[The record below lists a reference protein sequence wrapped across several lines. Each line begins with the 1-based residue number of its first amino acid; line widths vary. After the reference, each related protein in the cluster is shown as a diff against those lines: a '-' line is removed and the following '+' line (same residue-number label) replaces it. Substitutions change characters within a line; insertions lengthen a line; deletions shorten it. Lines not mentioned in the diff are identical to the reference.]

1 MRHKTNWERVMA
13 AIDSIRGNK
22 EAVEILRRELGPK
35 YARIVEQREKVRAA
49 VYAYRATERGRRA
62 RQEYDKLYA
71 KQYREANREK
81 CNAASRECH
90 RRKRERER
98 AARIENE
105 TKQENQK

>member
-49 VYAYRATERGRRA
+49 VYAYRATEQGRRA
-62 RQEYDKLYA
+62 RQEYA

-90 RRKRERER
+90 RRKRERKR
-98 AARIENE
+98 AARIETE
-105 TKQENQK
+105 TKEENQK